1 MRRERQTKIVATL
14 GPASD
19 NPKTIE
25 RLFRAGADVFRL
37 NMSHGAHEDHRA
49 RIVAIRAL
57 EKRVEHPIGILL
69 DLQGPKLR
77 LGMFR
82 GGRAEVVTG
91 QPYRLDLS
99 TEPGDHNRARLPH
112 PEIFAVIK
120 PRDHLM
126 IDDGKVRL
134 RVETVAPDHAATTVV
149 TGGVVSD
156 RKGVNVPDATL
167 PISALTEK
175 DLIDLE
181 FGLSQGV
188 DWVALSFV
196 QQPADVKQLRELVGN
211 RAWIAT
217 KLEKPSALKQLAKIV
232 QLSDAVMVARG
243 DLGVELPPEDVPS
256 IQRQIVRECRAQGK
270 PVIVATQMLE
280 SMITS
285 PTPTRAETS
294 DVATAVYDGV
304 DAVMLSAE
312 SASGGFPE
320 ESVAMMDRIIRRVER
335 DPLQRQLMDAVRAAH
350 DKSAADAI
358 GAAIRAVSEILP
370 LAAIVSYTTS
380 GASAHRVAMERS
392 QAPII
397 GLTPHLHTARRLTLV
412 WGVHAVHGEDA
423 TDVEDMVRKAN
434 LACEVH
440 GYLQRGGPIVVVA
453 GMPFGVSGTTNM
465 IRVVWNVPAHTADD
479 HLNDP
484 RFSQPI
490 VAAGTC

>member
-1 MRRERQTKIVATL
+1 MRRERQTKIIATL

-19 NPKTIE
+19 NPKIIE
-25 RLFRAGADVFRL
+25 RLFQAGVDVFRL
-37 NMSHGAHEDHRA
+37 NMSHGTHDDHRA
-49 RIVAIRAL
+49 RIGVIRAL
-57 EKRVEHPIGILL
+57 EKKVDHPIGILL

-82 GGRAEVVTG
+82 GGRTEIVAG

-120 PRDHLM
+120 PGDHLM

-134 RVETVAPDHAATTVV
+134 RVETVASDHATTTVV
-149 TGGVVSD
+149 TGGVLSD

-175 DLIDLE
+175 DLVDLE
-181 FGLSQGV
+181 FGLSLGV

-196 QQPADVKQLRELVGN
+196 QQPADVKQLRQLVGDH
-211 RAWIAT
+211 ASIAT
-217 KLEKPSALKQLAKIV
+217 KLEKPSALKQLAEIV

-256 IQRQIVRECRAQGK
+256 IQRQIVRECRGQGK

-280 SMITS
+280 SMITT

-335 DPLQRQLMDAVRAAH
+335 DPLQRQTMDAVRPTRNKSVAH
-350 DKSAADAI
+350 AI

-392 QAPII
+392 TAPIL

-412 WGVHAVHGEDA
+412 WGVHSVHGEDA
-423 TDVEDMVRKAN
+423 TDVEDMVAKAKA
-434 LACEVH
+434 ACEAH
-440 GYLQRGGPIVVVA
+440 GYLKSDGPIVVVA
-453 GMPFGVSGTTNM
+453 GMPFGISGTTNM
-465 IRVVWNVPAHTADD
+465 IRLLWRDAPDATDRRVHDALFARH
-479 HLNDP
+479 P
-484 RFSQPI
+484 R
-490 VAAGTC
+490 AAEAT